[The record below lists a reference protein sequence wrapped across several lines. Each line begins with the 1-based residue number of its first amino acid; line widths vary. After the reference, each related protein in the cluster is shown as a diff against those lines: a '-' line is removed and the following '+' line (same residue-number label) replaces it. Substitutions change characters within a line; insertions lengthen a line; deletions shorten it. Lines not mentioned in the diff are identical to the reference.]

1 MRMQVPALALLSG
14 SGIWR
19 CGELWCRL
27 QIRLRSGVV
36 VAGVEAG
43 SYSSDSTPSLGTSL
57 CHVCGPKTQKEKKKK
72 KGNRTGPYLVRGKGI
87 SYSAGPY

>member
-1 MRMQVPALALLSG
+1 MRMEVPSLALLSG

-27 QIRLRSGVV
+27 QMRLRSGVV

-57 CHVCGPKTQKEKKKK
+57 CHVCGPKTQKEKKK
-72 KGNRTGPYLVRGKGI
+72 GNSTGPYLGIGKGI